1 MANGAAA
8 SIPLALL
15 SAPADRRRHGHP
27 TDGRDSEAH
36 VTDDG
41 RVGIAVDEDD
51 PQVAS
56 LLQALQRRPI
66 PHPSE
71 IEKEAYFPLRL
82 NVVIHVVGSRGDVQP
97 FVALGRALQ
106 KQGHRVRLATHFV
119 FRDFVK
125 DNGLEFF
132 NIGGD
137 PAELMSYMVK
147 NPKLIPKVETLV
159 KGTVGR
165 RRGEIRKMIGG
176 CWRSCFESGEG
187 IDTTG
192 NEAITALP
200 FVADA
205 IIANP
210 PSFAHF
216 HCAQKMG
223 VPLHLMFTMPWS
235 PTQAFPHPLANIL
248 THDTRPSVANFVS
261 YILTEMLIW
270 QGVGDLINEFRR
282 FELGLD
288 QLEGTGA
295 PSLLHRL
302 RVPFTYLWSPSLLP
316 KPDDWPDHI
325 NVTGFQFLPSNRDYT
340 PPQDLADFL
349 ETGPPPLYIGF
360 GSIVVDDPDALTQT
374 ILEAV
379 EITGQRAI
387 ISKGWGGLGA
397 DEINQRD
404 VFFLGNCP
412 HDWLFQRVSCVVHH
426 GGAGT
431 TATGV
436 ALGQPTIIVPFFGDQ
451 PFWGS
456 LVAQNGAGPP
466 PIPIRNLT
474 ADRLASAINFC
485 LKPDTAEKAQ
495 KLGENIRAEDGA
507 CSAVDSFHQ
516 QLDTQRLQCA
526 LCPDR
531 PAVWR
536 IKSTRILLSAF
547 AATVLV
553 VEKKLNPKDVKL
565 YYSKRYNTNYG
576 CLGTEAFAGAM
587 SNFLTGIVEM
597 PLNAVQNIRQP
608 PSDRFA
614 AHYNLP
620 SHEAYQ
626 TMQSPGSPRV
636 FGQGEGTLNNDARV
650 TPGLTAATTIKSQ
663 ADAPSMANKRG
674 PLQKLAASAS
684 YMGRRTLNWM
694 VEVPMGLTVMLS
706 QGFHNLPLMYHD
718 RAVRDTPEVT
728 GVKSGFVAAGKEF
741 ACGIY
746 DGVTGLVTQPSQGWN
761 GGGFGGMTKGIGK
774 GVGGVLLKPQA
785 GLWGLL
791 GYPLEGIHREI
802 EQSYGANR
810 VDYVVESRIRQGL
823 MELDTASQEER
834 AAVLDNWSRRET
846 EGRH

>member
-27 TDGRDSEAH
+27 IDGCDSEAH

-147 NPKLIPKVETLV
+147 NPKLIPKMETLV

-270 QGVGDLINEFRR
+270 QGVGELINEFRR

-349 ETGPPPLYIGF
+349 DTGAPPLYIGF

-397 DEINQRD
+397 DKINQRD
-404 VFFLGNCP
+404 VFFL
-412 HDWLFQRVSCVVHH
+412 
-426 GGAGT
+426 
-431 TATGV
+431 ATGV
-436 ALGQPTIIVPFFGDQ
+436 ALGRPTIIVPFFGDQ

-474 ADRLASAINFC
+474 ADRLASAIHFC
-485 LKPDTAEKAQ
+485 LKPDTAERHRSWVRIF
-495 KLGENIRAEDGA
+495 E
-507 CSAVDSFHQ
+507 
-516 QLDTQRLQCA
+516 QR
-526 LCPDR
+526 
-531 PAVWR
+531 
-536 IKSTRILLSAF
+536 
-547 AATVLV
+547 TVL
-553 VEKKLNPKDVKL
+553 
-565 YYSKRYNTNYG
+565 
-576 CLGTEAFAGAM
+576 
-587 SNFLTGIVEM
+587 
-597 PLNAVQNIRQP
+597 AVQ
-608 PSDRFA
+608 
-614 AHYNLP
+614 
-620 SHEAYQ
+620 
-626 TMQSPGSPRV
+626 
-636 FGQGEGTLNNDARV
+636 
-650 TPGLTAATTIKSQ
+650 
-663 ADAPSMANKRG
+663 
-674 PLQKLAASAS
+674 
-684 YMGRRTLNWM
+684 
-694 VEVPMGLTVMLS
+694 
-706 QGFHNLPLMYHD
+706 
-718 RAVRDTPEVT
+718 
-728 GVKSGFVAAGKEF
+728 
-741 ACGIY
+741 
-746 DGVTGLVTQPSQGWN
+746 
-761 GGGFGGMTKGIGK
+761 
-774 GVGGVLLKPQA
+774 
-785 GLWGLL
+785 
-791 GYPLEGIHREI
+791 
-802 EQSYGANR
+802 
-810 VDYVVESRIRQGL
+810 
-823 MELDTASQEER
+823 
-834 AAVLDNWSRRET
+834 
-846 EGRH
+846 